1 MWIAGRDR
9 YVGEWSQS
17 GAVGEIS
24 CGGYWY
30 ATADKEEWPEP
41 GTEPYEML
49 MADFDGEELCDRRQE
64 IVFIGQGLKR
74 EAITAALDACLITKE
89 DLKAKDADQHRKVDA
104 VLQSGRAPRFGATA
118 PQMPSPPRAIGA
130 DTDAV
135 LAELGL
141 RLDRA

>member
-1 MWIAGRDR
+1 MRIRYMWIAGRDR

-64 IVFIGQGLKR
+64 IVFIGQKLDR
-74 EAITAALDACLITKE
+74 AAITAALDACQVKRGELPRKPGSGE
-89 DLKAKDADQHRKVDA
+89 ASGSEEHGWKFDLHFPKD
-104 VLQSGRAPRFGATA
+104 PFGLWETGVVEE
-118 PQMPSPPRAIGA
+118 I
-130 DTDAV
+130 
-135 LAELGL
+135 E
-141 RLDRA
+141 